1 MRNKLIYCFLIFI
14 VFKTSFAFSIDPCKK
29 VNADTSYTLNSAY
42 NKLIKEYPF
51 IKIPEISSVDS
62 VKISENIKYSETEGR
77 SLNLDLYTPL
87 ENKKNLPIVILIH
100 GGGWSSG
107 NKEMNKPIAVYLA
120 KNGFI
125 CASVEYRL
133 SPEELYP
140 AGMYDIK
147 ASIKWIRQ
155 NANSFGADKNKIAIM
170 GFSSG
175 AQMASLAAATN
186 NTSKFLSNYQDST
199 LIDVQAVIN
208 IDGILAFI
216 HPESE
221 EGIDKPGK
229 LSSATR
235 WFGVSK
241 TEGVDTWQD
250 ASPLTHACN
259 TFPPVLF
266 LNSKYPRFHAGR
278 DDLISKLDS
287 MNIYS
292 EVHTFSDAPHSF
304 WLFEPWFSNTIAY
317 SVKFL
322 IKVFQNE

>member
-14 VFKTSFAFSIDPCKK
+14 VFKTSFAFSINPCKK

-77 SLNLDLYTPL
+77 SLNLDLYSPA
-87 ENKKNLPIVILIH
+87 ENKKNLPAVILIH

-107 NKEMNKPIAVYLA
+107 NKEMNLPVAIYLA
-120 KNGFI
+120 KNGFV
-125 CASVEYRL
+125 CVSVEYRL

-155 NANSFGADKNKIAIM
+155 NANSIGADKNKIALM

-199 LIDVQAVIN
+199 SIDVQAVIN

-221 EGIDKPGK
+221 EGIDKPEK

-241 TEGVDTWQD
+241 AEGVDTWQD

-266 LNSKYPRFHAGR
+266 INSKYPRFHAGR
-278 DDLISKLDS
+278 DDLISKLDL

-317 SVKFL
+317 SMKFL
-322 IKVFQNE
+322 NKVFQNE

>member
-1 MRNKLIYCFLIFI
+1 MAN
-14 VFKTSFAFSIDPCKK
+14 
-29 VNADTSYTLNSAY
+29 
-42 NKLIKEYPF
+42 EM
-51 IKIPEISSVDS
+51 
-62 VKISENIKYSETEGR
+62 
-77 SLNLDLYTPL
+77 
-87 ENKKNLPIVILIH
+87 
-100 GGGWSSG
+100 
-107 NKEMNKPIAVYLA
+107 NKEMNKPVAIYLA

-125 CASVEYRL
+125 CALVEYRL

-147 ASIKWIRQ
+147 ASTKWIRQ

-186 NTSKFLSNYQDST
+186 KTSKYLSNDIDST
-199 LIDVQAVIN
+199 SIDVQAVIN
-208 IDGILAFI
+208 IDGILAFV

-221 EGIDKPGK
+221 EGNDKPGK
-229 LSSATR
+229 LSAATR
-235 WFGVSK
+235 WLGFFKS
-241 TEGVDTWQD
+241 ERADIWHE

-266 LNSKYPRFHAGR
+266 INSKYPRFHAGR

-322 IKVFQNE
+322 NKVFQNE